1 MKREILGIH
10 HITAIAGE
18 PQDNVNFYVGILG
31 LRLVKQTV
39 NFDDP
44 GNYHLYYGDE
54 VGNPGTI
61 LTFFP
66 WPVAPRGRTGKGQ
79 ATTIS
84 FSIPE
89 RSLPY
94 WQDRLRS
101 HRVSF
106 ERPLRRFGE
115 EVICF
120 SDPNGL
126 HLELVAHARAV
137 QHSPWRDGPVP
148 PEHAVGGFNSL
159 TLWEEGHERTAA
171 LLTGSLGF
179 RLVAADGSRF
189 RYEVGA
195 GGPGA
200 RVDLIVLP
208 SAQPGLVAVGTIH
221 HVAWRVSDLEEQKG
235 WRQEILRAGLSVTP
249 VMDRKYFSSIYF
261 REPGGVLFEIA
272 TDAPGFTVDESVKHL
287 GNRLMLPPWLEQR
300 RGLIEHVL
308 PPLRLPESGRGRAMP
323 LVA

>member
-1 MKREILGIH
+1 MKKDILGIH

-18 PQDNVNFYVGILG
+18 PQDNLNFYVDILG
-31 LRLVKQTV
+31 LRLVKQTI

-44 GNYHLYYGDE
+44 VTYHLYYGDE

-66 WPVAPRGRTGKGQ
+66 WPGAPRGRTGAGQ

-89 RSLPY
+89 GSLSY
-94 WQDRLRS
+94 WQERLRGNG
-101 HRVSF
+101 VSF
-106 ERPLRRFGE
+106 EMPLTRFGE
-115 EVICF
+115 EVISF
-120 SDPNGL
+120 SDPDGL
-126 HLELVAHARAV
+126 HLELVAHPPAI
-137 QHSPWRDGPVP
+137 QHSPWREGPVA
-148 PEHAVGGFNSL
+148 PEHGIRGFHSL
-159 TLWEEGHERTAA
+159 ALWEKGHDSTAA
-171 LLTGSLGF
+171 LLNGSLGF
-179 RLVAADGSRF
+179 RPVAAHGNRC

-200 RVDLIVLP
+200 LVDVVALP
-208 SAQPGLVAVGTIH
+208 SAEPGLVAVGTIH
-221 HVAWRVSDLEEQKG
+221 HVAWRVSDAEEQKG
-235 WRQEILRAGLSVTP
+235 WRHAVLRAGLDVTP

-272 TDAPGFTVDESVKHL
+272 TDRPGFTVDEGVKDL
-287 GNRLMLPPWLEQR
+287 GGRLMLPSWLEHR
-300 RGLIEHVL
+300 RGLIERAL
-308 PPLRLPESGRGRAMP
+308 PPLSVPTPGRSRTMP